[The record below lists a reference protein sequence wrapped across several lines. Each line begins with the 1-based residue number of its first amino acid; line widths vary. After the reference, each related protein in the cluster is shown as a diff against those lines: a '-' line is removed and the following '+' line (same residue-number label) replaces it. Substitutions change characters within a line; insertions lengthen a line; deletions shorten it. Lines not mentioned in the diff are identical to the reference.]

1 MATLSALI
9 GIVCSTPENGLN
21 GEGVE
26 YFSMSEKALHGLN
39 VIEWAEFVSGPYCGK
54 LLADLGANVI
64 KIEKPGCGD
73 SARAYGPFPRDL
85 PHHES
90 SGLFLYLNTNKLGV
104 TLDTA
109 SASGA
114 KVFRRL
120 LEQADI
126 LIENHPPGEV
136 AELGFDYES
145 LAAVNPRLI
154 VTSITPFGQTGPF
167 RDYRSCNLVSFHTSG
182 MAFINPS
189 EGVEDTER
197 DAPLKAPE
205 HQGDLMAGLSAAVAT
220 MCAVMGREVTGQ
232 GQHVDVSEQEAL
244 ASIMRRELG
253 VYTIEGVT
261 WTRQKGS
268 LLGQTSDVYQCG
280 VGAVHLSCSGD
291 RHWPCWVEVMG
302 NPEWATSEI
311 FLDQALRRENW
322 DAAKVMIEEW
332 LAEHTADEV
341 VSLAEAVRVPCR
353 QVNTA
358 RELVESDLLDSR
370 DYFAE
375 LDHEV
380 AGQVIL
386 PGAPYKLSETPWSV
400 SRPAPRLGQHNVE
413 VYCDRLG
420 YSRDDL
426 VHMRAEGVV

>member
-1 MATLSALI
+1 M
-9 GIVCSTPENGLN
+9 GN
-21 GEGVE
+21 
-26 YFSMSEKALHGLN
+26 KALSGLN
-39 VIEWAEFVSGPYCGK
+39 VIEWADFVSGPYCGK
-54 LLADLGANVI
+54 LLADLGADVI
-64 KIEKPGCGD
+64 KVEKPGCGD
-73 SARAYGPFPRDL
+73 SARAYGPFPGDL

-109 SASGA
+109 TATGA

-126 LIENHPPGEV
+126 LIENYPPRKV
-136 AELGFDYES
+136 AELGFDYQS
-145 LAAVNPRLI
+145 LAGLNPRLI

-167 RDYRSCNLVSFHTSG
+167 RDYRSCNLVSFNTGG
-182 MAFINPS
+182 MAFVNPS
-189 EGVEDTER
+189 EGVEDIER

-205 HQGDLMAGLSAAVAT
+205 HQGDLMAGLSAAVAA
-220 MCAVMGREVTGQ
+220 MCAVMGREVSGR

-268 LLGQTSDVYQCG
+268 LPMQISDVYRCG

-291 RHWPCWVEVMG
+291 RHWFRWVETMG
-302 NPEWATSEI
+302 NPEWATTEI
-311 FLDQALRRENW
+311 FLDQSLRRENW
-322 DAAKVMIEEW
+322 DAAKAMIEEW
-332 LAEHTADEV
+332 LADYTADEV

-353 QVNTA
+353 AVNTA

-380 AGQVIL
+380 AGRVTL
-386 PGAPYKLSETPWSV
+386 PGAPYKLSQTPWSV
-400 SRPAPRLGQHNVE
+400 SRPAPLLGQHNVE
-413 VYCDRLG
+413 VYCERLG

-426 VHMRAEGVV
+426 VRMRAEGVI

>member
-1 MATLSALI
+1 MGKRALS
-9 GIVCSTPENGLN
+9 GLK
-21 GEGVE
+21 V
-26 YFSMSEKALHGLN
+26 
-39 VIEWAEFVSGPYCGK
+39 VEWADFASGPYCGK
-54 LLADLGANVI
+54 LLADLGAEVI
-64 KIEKPGCGD
+64 KVEKPGCGD
-73 SARAYGPFPRDL
+73 TARAYGPFPQDS
-85 PHHES
+85 PHPEK

-104 TLDTA
+104 TLDVATA
-109 SASGA
+109 TGA
-114 KVFRRL
+114 QVFRQL
-120 LEQADI
+120 LAQADI
-126 LIENHPPGEV
+126 LVENHAPAEV
-136 AELGFDYES
+136 EGLGFDYDS
-145 LAAVNPRLI
+145 LTALNPRLI

-167 RDYRSCNLVSFHTSG
+167 RDYRSCNLVSFNAGG
-182 MAFINPS
+182 MAFVNPS
-189 EGVEDTER
+189 EGVEDIER

-220 MCAVMGREVTGQ
+220 MCAVMGREATGR
-232 GQHVDVSEQEAL
+232 GQHVDISEQEAL

-268 LLGQTSDVYQCG
+268 LSMQISDVYQCG

-291 RHWPCWVEVMG
+291 RHWYRWVEVMG
-302 NPEWATSEI
+302 SPEWATSEI
-311 FLDQALRRENW
+311 FLDQSLRRENW

-332 LAEHTADEV
+332 LADYTADEV
-341 VSLAEAVRVPCR
+341 VGLAEAVRVPCR

-380 AGQVIL
+380 AGKVTL
-386 PGAPYKLSETPWSV
+386 PGAPCKLSETPWSV
-400 SRPAPRLGQHNVE
+400 SRPAPLLGQHNVE

-426 VHMRAEGVV
+426 VRMRAEGVI